1 MYQVIIIEDDPMVAS
16 INRTYVELNRNLKVA
31 GVFSNGPDALVYLE
45 KNPADLAIMDFYMPI
60 MNGLELL
67 REIRKR
73 NKTLD
78 IIMVTAANDS
88 AHIKQL
94 LSLGIID
101 YLVKPF
107 EYVRFNHAL
116 AKFIEHQELLKQPN
130 FSQQQLD
137 ALLDLSPTSKADVP
151 EELNK
156 GLQDATLKI
165 ILNFMKE
172 HGLESLT
179 SKQIAEE
186 THLSRVTIR
195 RYMDYLV
202 EKQEIV
208 KDIDYTTG
216 GRPSII
222 YRYMKQSSR

>member
-1 MYQVIIIEDDPMVAS
+1 MS
-16 INRTYVELNRNLKVA
+16 
-31 GVFSNGPDALVYLE
+31 DAL
-45 KNPADLAIMDFYMPI
+45 
-60 MNGLELL
+60 
-67 REIRKR
+67 
-73 NKTLD
+73 
-78 IIMVTAANDS
+78 
-88 AHIKQL
+88 HIKQL

-137 ALLDLSPTSKADVP
+137 ALLDLSQAPPADMP
-151 EELNK
+151 EALNK
-156 GLQDATLKI
+156 GLQETTLNM
-165 ILNFMKE
+165 ILNYMKE
-172 HGLESLT
+172 HRLESLT
-179 SKQIAEE
+179 SKQLAAE

-202 EKQEIV
+202 EKSEIV

-222 YRYMKQSSR
+222 YRYVK

>member
-31 GVFSNGPDALVYLE
+31 GVFSNGQDALAYLE

-78 IIMVTAANDS
+78 IIMVTAAND
-88 AHIKQL
+88 AVHIKQL

-116 AKFIEHQELLKQPN
+116 AKFIEHQELLKQQN

-137 ALLDLSPTSKADVP
+137 ALLDLSPASMSDVS

-156 GLQDATLKI
+156 GLQDATLKM

-172 HGLESLT
+172 HGQESLT

-202 EKQEIV
+202 EKQKIV

-222 YRYMKQSSR
+222 YRYMKQSGR

>member
-31 GVFSNGPDALVYLE
+31 GVFSNGQDALAYLE

-78 IIMVTAANDS
+78 IIMVTAAND
-88 AHIKQL
+88 AVHIKQL

-116 AKFIEHQELLKQPN
+116 AKFIEHQELLKQQN

-137 ALLDLSPTSKADVP
+137 ALLDLSPASTSDVS

-172 HGLESLT
+172 HGQESLT

-202 EKQEIV
+202 EKQKIV
-208 KDIDYTTG
+208 KDINYTTG

-222 YRYMKQSSR
+222 YRYMKQIGR